1 MSVSTSITAYQGDA
15 FLADL
20 LRADGIDRPVAAI
33 RDLIGG
39 VNAAP
44 DGELPD
50 AWLDLVS
57 ARRSDATSE
66 QLKALRDSVDRPAE
80 PAKGDHAARL
90 AALRAELKRRGL
102 DGFVVPRADEY
113 QGEYV
118 PLRGSRLAWIS
129 GFTASAGA
137 VVVLMDKAAVF
148 ADGRYTIQVRQEVSP
163 ALFSYHHL
171 IDEFHGDWAAAN
183 LPAGARLGFDPWMH
197 TAAWADKM
205 RASLTPAGVELV
217 ATDGSP
223 IDAVWHDQPP
233 APLGV
238 VNIQPLSATGRS
250 AADKRADIA
259 LALARLKADA
269 AVLTQPDSIA
279 WLLNVRG
286 ADVPCTPLPLSFATI
301 SADGNVDWFI
311 DRRKLAPGLEEH
323 LGNQV
328 AVRAPDELAGALDA
342 LGAAGAKV
350 RLDGS
355 TAALWVV
362 DRLTKAGA
370 KLDQGGDPCVLPKAV
385 KNPVEIDGAKA
396 AHRRD
401 GAALVRFLR
410 WFSAE
415 APKGQLDELTIVATL
430 HKARQGAAD
439 FRGPSFETISGA
451 GPNGAIVHYRASE
464 ATNRRI
470 ENNSVFLLDS
480 GGQYLDG
487 TTDITRTLAVGDV
500 GAQARRHFTLVL
512 KGHIALNRA
521 RFPAGTAGSQLDS
534 LARQFLWQHGLDY
547 DHGTGHGI
555 GSYLSVHEGPQR
567 IGKQLNNVTLLP
579 GMILSNEPGY
589 YLAGTYGMRMENLEL
604 VVPVAIPG
612 AERPMLG
619 FETLTLC
626 PIDRQMIDAS
636 LLTGEERDWVNAY
649 HARVRAEL
657 SPLLAGADLAW
668 LEVATTPLM

>member
-1 MSVSTSITAYQGDA
+1 MSVSTPTAAYQGDA
-15 FLADL
+15 VLADL
-20 LRADGIDRPVAAI
+20 LRADGIDRSVAAI
-33 RDLIGG
+33 RDLIAG

-57 ARRSDATSE
+57 ARRSEALSE
-66 QLKALRDSVDRPAE
+66 QLLALRATIDRPAD

-171 IDEFHGDWAAAN
+171 IEEFHGDWAAAN

-197 TAAWADKM
+197 TGAWADKM
-205 RASLTPAGVELV
+205 RASLTPAGIELV
-217 ATDGSP
+217 ATEGSP
-223 IDAVWHDQPP
+223 IDAVWTDQPP

-238 VNIQPLSATGRS
+238 VNIQPVSVAGRS
-250 AADKRADIA
+250 ATEKRGDIA
-259 LALARLKADA
+259 QALTALKADA

-301 SADGNVDWFI
+301 NAEGQVDWFV

-328 AVRAPDELAGALDA
+328 SIRAPDELASALDS
-342 LGAAGAKV
+342 LGAAGARV
-350 RLDGS
+350 RLDGA

-362 DRLTKAGA
+362 NRLTQAGA
-370 KLDQGGDPCVLPKAV
+370 KVDPGGDPCVLPKAV

-401 GAALVRFLR
+401 GVALVRFLR
-410 WFSAE
+410 WFDEE
-415 APKGQLDELTIVATL
+415 APKGHLDELTVVDTL
-430 HKARQGAAD
+430 LQFRRGGAD
-439 FRGPSFETISGA
+439 FRGPSFDTISGA
-451 GPNGAIVHYRASE
+451 GPNGAIVHYRANE
-464 ATNRRI
+464 ATNRRV
-470 ENNSVFLLDS
+470 EMNSVFLLDS

-500 GAQARRHFTLVL
+500 GANARRHFTLVL

-521 RFPAGTAGSQLDS
+521 RFPAGTAGSQLDT
-534 LARQFLWQHGLDY
+534 LARQFLWANGLDY

-567 IGKQLNNVTLLP
+567 IGKQLNSVTILP
-579 GMILSNEPGY
+579 GMIFSNEPGY
-589 YLAGTYGMRMENLEL
+589 YLAGAYGIRVENLEL
-604 VVPVAIPG
+604 VVPVAIQG

-626 PIDRQMIDAS
+626 PIDTRMLDKG
-636 LLTGEERDWVNAY
+636 LMTGEEVAWLNAY

-657 SPLLAGADLAW
+657 SPLLSGADLAW
-668 LEVATTPLM
+668 LEQATAAV

>member
-1 MSVSTSITAYQGDA
+1 MTILSYQGDA
-15 FLADL
+15 TLADL
-20 LRADGIDRPVAAI
+20 LHADGIDRSVVAI
-33 RDLIGG
+33 RDLIAG

-66 QLKALRDSVDRPAE
+66 QLTALRATIGRPAD
-80 PAKGDHAARL
+80 PARGDHAARL
-90 AALRAELKRRGL
+90 ANLRAELKCRGL

-129 GFTASAGA
+129 GFTGSAGA
-137 VVVLMDKAAVF
+137 VVVLLDKAAIF
-148 ADGRYTIQVRQEVSP
+148 IDGRYTIQARQEVSG

-171 IDEFHGDWAAAN
+171 IEEFHGDWAALN
-183 LPAGARLGFDPWMH
+183 LPAGAKLGFDPRMH

-205 RASLTPAGVELV
+205 RASLSPAGVELV
-217 ATDGSP
+217 ATNGSP
-223 IDAVWHDQPP
+223 VDAVWTDQPP

-238 VNIQPLSATGRS
+238 VNIQPLSAAGRS
-250 AADKRADIA
+250 ASDKRADIGD
-259 LALARLKADA
+259 ALARLKADV

-301 SADGNVDWFI
+301 RADGNVDWFV

-328 AVRAPDELAGALDA
+328 SIRSPDELAGALDR
-342 LGAAGAKV
+342 LGVDGAKV
-350 RLDGS
+350 RLDGG

-362 DRLTKAGA
+362 ERLASAGA
-370 KLDQGGDPCVLPKAV
+370 RLDQGGDPCVLPKAV
-385 KNPVEIDGAKA
+385 KNQTEIEGARA

-401 GAALVRFLR
+401 GAALVRFLC
-410 WFSAE
+410 WFDAE
-415 APKGQLDELTIVATL
+415 APKGEMDELTVVEKL

-451 GPNGAIVHYRASE
+451 GPNGAIVHYRATP

-500 GAQARRHFTLVL
+500 GPQARRHFTLVL

-521 RFPAGTAGSQLDS
+521 RFPAGTAGSQLDT
-534 LARQFLWQHGLDY
+534 LARQFLWQQGLDY

-555 GSYLSVHEGPQR
+555 GSYLSVHEGPQ
-567 IGKQLNNVTLLP
+567 KFTKEPSLTALQP

-589 YLAGTYGMRMENLEL
+589 YAPGSHGIRIENLEL
-604 VVPVAIPG
+604 VVSVNIAG
-612 AERPMLG
+612 AEQPMLG
-619 FETLTLC
+619 FETLSLC
-626 PIDRQMIDAS
+626 PIDHRMIDPN
-636 LLTGEERDWVNAY
+636 LLTGEEQDWLNAY
-649 HARVRAEL
+649 HARVRSEL
-657 SPLLAGADLAW
+657 TPLLGGEDSAW
-668 LEVATTPLM
+668 LERATAEL

>member
-1 MSVSTSITAYQGDA
+1 MSVSLHTVAYQGDA
-15 FLADL
+15 VLADL
-20 LRADGIDRPVAAI
+20 LRADGIDRSVASI
-33 RDLIGG
+33 RDLIAG

-44 DGELPD
+44 DGELPG

-57 ARRSDATSE
+57 ARRSDASSE
-66 QLKALRDSVDRPAE
+66 QLKALRATIDRPAD
-80 PAKGDHAARL
+80 PAKGDHSTRL
-90 AALRAELKRRGL
+90 ANLRAELKRRGL

-129 GFTASAGA
+129 GFTGSAGA
-137 VVVLMDKAAVF
+137 VVVLLDKAAIF
-148 ADGRYTIQVRQEVSP
+148 IDGRYTIQARQEVSP
-163 ALFSYHHL
+163 GLFSYHHL
-171 IDEFHGDWAAAN
+171 IEEFHGDWAAAN
-183 LPAGARLGFDPWMH
+183 LPAGAKLGFDPWMH
-197 TAAWADKM
+197 TGAWADKM

-223 IDAVWHDQPP
+223 VDAVWADQPP

-238 VNIQPLSATGRS
+238 VNIQPLSAAGRS
-250 AADKRADIA
+250 ASDKRADIA
-259 LALARLKADA
+259 QALAKLKADA

-301 SADGNVDWFI
+301 RADGNVDWFV

-328 AVRAPDELAGALDA
+328 SIRAPDELAGALDA
-342 LGAAGAKV
+342 LGHEGAKV
-350 RLDGS
+350 RLDGG

-362 DRLTKAGA
+362 DRLAKAGA

-385 KNPVEIDGAKA
+385 KNQTEIEGARA

-410 WFSAE
+410 WFDEE
-415 APKGQLDELTIVATL
+415 APKGGLDELTVVDKL

-451 GPNGAIVHYRASE
+451 GPNGAIVHYRATP

-487 TTDITRTLAVGDV
+487 TTDITRTLAIGDV
-500 GAQARRHFTLVL
+500 GPQARRHFTLVL

-521 RFPAGTAGSQLDS
+521 RFPVGTAGSQLDS

-567 IGKQLNNVTLLP
+567 IGKQLNSVTILP
-579 GMILSNEPGY
+579 GMIFSNEPGY
-589 YLAGTYGMRMENLEL
+589 YLAGSYGLRMENLEL

-619 FETLTLC
+619 FETLTIC
-626 PIDRQMIDAS
+626 PIDRRMVDRD
-636 LLTGEERDWVNAY
+636 LLTTEERDWFNAY
-649 HARVRAEL
+649 HARVKAEL
-657 SPLLAGADLAW
+657 SPLVSGDDLAW
-668 LEVATTPLM
+668 LEQATAPLL